1 VAGHL
6 SRRGVTAFLVGAAL
20 GATTMGTVDRLRQQP
35 TASPSPPSLP
45 APAPAPEPPPPEPMP
60 PAESEPPATTAAPNL
75 AARRTISQPQAEPRD
90 KRLEA
95 ERKLIE
101 MARTSLARGQSE
113 GALGVLRRHLRL
125 YPKGELAEERDS
137 LWVSVLVA
145 RGEPAQAR
153 DHALRFHRRYP
164 HSLFGPMVDQAV
176 KSIP

>member
-1 VAGHL
+1 
-6 SRRGVTAFLVGAAL
+6 LVKAK
-20 GATTMGTVDRLRQQP
+20 
-35 TASPSPPSLP
+35 
-45 APAPAPEPPPPEPMP
+45 
-60 PAESEPPATTAAPNL
+60 
-75 AARRTISQPQAEPRD
+75 D

-113 GALGVLRRHLRL
+113 AALGALRRHLRL
-125 YPKGELAEERDS
+125 YPRGELAEERDS

-145 RGEPAQAR
+145 RSEHAQAR
-153 DHALRFHRRYP
+153 EQAVRFHHRYP